1 MSTEAHRRVRCRDEQ
16 RDATR
21 RVPNRSPPRRR
32 TAEAFDMVRVVRIP
46 LAWSLSPE
54 DLLGAAIFLASP
66 DADSRTGSTR
76 QMHGGEGIGSFR
88 TR

>member
-1 MSTEAHRRVRCRDEQ
+1 
-16 RDATR
+16 
-21 RVPNRSPPRRR
+21 
-32 TAEAFDMVRVVRIP
+32 MVRVVRIP